1 MNPKSVAIIAVVAV
15 VVAVI
20 SFGTFLMDS
29 GDDLELRDYLIE
41 GDWVEYYDESS
52 DSATRYTIVG
62 VESIDNY
69 VVNVSDQYTL
79 TAPYA
84 YILMVVDSDDGEVE
98 YLRSEKVDT
107 FLGEIDC
114 DIYGLEVMGSQFT
127 YYVEPSTGLTLITE
141 AVYVDGDSSR
151 VVMTGTSVMDAVDQE
166 FADIALGQP
175 VAGSTFTHESMV
187 DYTSG
192 DNFITETYD
201 ITVTVESVN
210 EDGTLNITDSEDPA
224 TVEEFVAGLLMTDD
238 EIGASTLVGTKVVST
253 QWGLMEC
260 DVYVMPHVDSEGVS
274 MGDRTFIVE
283 SSTGIVLTTWV
294 EMHDVEFDGEVWED
308 YRSEFTLTDCSF
320 ILVAD

>member
-20 SFGTFLMDS
+20 SFGTFLMGS
-29 GDDLELRDYLIE
+29 GDDLELREYLVE

-62 VESIDNY
+62 VESIDSY

-84 YILMVVDSDDGEVE
+84 NILMVVDSDDGEVE

-127 YYVEPSTGLTLITE
+127 YYVEPSTGLAIITE
-141 AVYVDGDSSR
+141 VVYVDGDTSR
-151 VVMTGTSVMDAVDQE
+151 VVMTGTSVLDAVDQE

-224 TVEEFVAGLLMTDD
+224 TAEEFVAGLLMTDD
-238 EIGASTLVGTKVVST
+238 EIATSSLVGTKVVST
-253 QWGLMEC
+253 QWGLLNC
-260 DVYVMPHVDSEGVS
+260 DVYVMPTLDPEGVNL
-274 MGDRTFIVE
+274 GDRTFIVE
-283 SSTGIVLTTWV
+283 QSTGIVLTTWV

-308 YRSEFTLTDCSF
+308 YHSEFTLTDCSF

>member
-29 GDDLELRDYLIE
+29 GDDLELREYLVE

-62 VESIDNY
+62 VESIDSY

-84 YILMVVDSDDGEVE
+84 NILMVVDSDDGEVE

-127 YYVEPSTGLTLITE
+127 YYVEPSTGLAIITE
-141 AVYVDGDSSR
+141 VVYVDGDTSR
-151 VVMTGTSVMDAVDQE
+151 VVMTGTSVLDAVDQE

-224 TVEEFVAGLLMTDD
+224 TAEEFVAYR
-238 EIGASTLVGTKVVST
+238 LVIRG
-253 QWGLMEC
+253 
-260 DVYVMPHVDSEGVS
+260 
-274 MGDRTFIVE
+274 
-283 SSTGIVLTTWV
+283 
-294 EMHDVEFDGEVWED
+294 
-308 YRSEFTLTDCSF
+308 
-320 ILVAD
+320 

>member
-20 SFGTFLMDS
+20 SFGTFLMGS
-29 GDDLELRDYLIE
+29 GDDLELREYLVE

-62 VESIDNY
+62 VESIDSY

-84 YILMVVDSDDGEVE
+84 NILMVVDSDDGEVE

-127 YYVEPSTGLTLITE
+127 YYVEPSTGLAIITE
-141 AVYVDGDSSR
+141 VVYVDGDTSR
-151 VVMTGTSVMDAVDQE
+151 VVMTGTSVLDAVDQE

-224 TVEEFVAGLLMTDD
+224 TAEEFVAGLLMTDD
-238 EIGASTLVGTKVVST
+238 EVATSSLVGTKVVST
-253 QWGLMEC
+253 QWGLLNC
-260 DVYVMPHVDSEGVS
+260 DVYVMPTLDPEGVNL
-274 MGDRTFIVE
+274 GDRTFIVE
-283 SSTGIVLTTWV
+283 QSTGIVLTTWV

-308 YRSEFTLTDCSF
+308 YHSEFTLTDCSF

>member
-20 SFGTFLMDS
+20 CFGTFLMDS
-29 GDDLELRDYLIE
+29 DDDLELRDYLVE

-62 VESIDNY
+62 VESIDSY
-69 VVNVSDQYTL
+69 VVNVSDQYTQ

-84 YILMVVDSDDGEVE
+84 YILMVVGPDDGEVE

-114 DIYGLEVMGSQFT
+114 DVYGLEVMGSQFT
-127 YYVEPSTGLTLITE
+127 YYVEPSTGLAIITE
-141 AVYVDGDSSR
+141 AVYVDGDTSR
-151 VVMTGTSVMDAVDQE
+151 VVMTGTSVLDAVDQE
-166 FADIALGQP
+166 FADIELGQP

-238 EIGASTLVGTKVVST
+238 EIAASSLVGTKVVNT
-253 QWGLMEC
+253 QWGLLNC
-260 DVYVMPHVDSEGVS
+260 DVYVMPTLDPEGVNL
-274 MGDRTFIVE
+274 GDRTFIVE
-283 SSTGIVLTTWV
+283 QSTGIVLTTWV
-294 EMHDVEFDGEVWED
+294 EMHDVEYDGEVWED
-308 YRSEFTLTDCSF
+308 YLSEFTLTDCS
-320 ILVAD
+320 IVLVAD

>member
-20 SFGTFLMDS
+20 SFGTFLMGS
-29 GDDLELRDYLIE
+29 GDDLELREYLVE

-62 VESIDNY
+62 VESIDSY

-84 YILMVVDSDDGEVE
+84 NILMVVDSDDGEVE

-127 YYVEPSTGLTLITE
+127 YYMEPSTGLAIITE
-141 AVYVDGDSSR
+141 VVYVDGDTSR
-151 VVMTGTSVMDAVDQE
+151 VVMTGTSVLDAVDQE

-224 TVEEFVAGLLMTDD
+224 TAEEFVAGLLMTDD
-238 EIGASTLVGTKVVST
+238 EIATSSLVGTKVVST
-253 QWGLMEC
+253 QWGLLNC
-260 DVYVMPHVDSEGVS
+260 DVYVMPTLDPEGVNL
-274 MGDRTFIVE
+274 GDRTFIVE
-283 SSTGIVLTTWV
+283 QSTGIVLTTWV

-308 YRSEFTLTDCSF
+308 YHSEFTLTDCSF

>member
-20 SFGTFLMDS
+20 SFGTFLMGS
-29 GDDLELRDYLIE
+29 GDDLELREYLVE

-62 VESIDNY
+62 VESIDSY

-79 TAPYA
+79 IAPYA
-84 YILMVVDSDDGEVE
+84 NILMVVDSDDGEVE

-127 YYVEPSTGLTLITE
+127 YYVEPSTGLAIITE
-141 AVYVDGDSSR
+141 VVYVDGDTSR
-151 VVMTGTSVMDAVDQE
+151 VVMTGTSVLDAVDQE

-224 TVEEFVAGLLMTDD
+224 TAEEFVAGLLMTDD
-238 EIGASTLVGTKVVST
+238 EIATSPLVGTKVVST
-253 QWGLMEC
+253 QWGLLNC
-260 DVYVMPHVDSEGVS
+260 DVYVMPTLDPEGVNL
-274 MGDRTFIVE
+274 GDRTFIVE
-283 SSTGIVLTTWV
+283 QSTGIVLTTWV

-308 YRSEFTLTDCSF
+308 YHSEFTLTDCSF

>member
-29 GDDLELRDYLIE
+29 DDDLELRDYLVE
-41 GDWVEYYDESS
+41 GDWIEYYDESS

-62 VESIDNY
+62 VESIDSY
-69 VVNVSDQYTL
+69 VVNVSDLYTL

-84 YILMVVDSDDGEVE
+84 YILMVVDPDDGEVE

-114 DIYGLEVMGSQFT
+114 DVYGMEVMGSQFT
-127 YYVEPSTGLTLITE
+127 YYVEPSTGLAIITE
-141 AVYVDGDSSR
+141 AVYVDGDTSR
-151 VVMTGTSVMDAVDQE
+151 VVMTGTSVLDAVDQE

-224 TVEEFVAGLLMTDD
+224 TAEEFIAGLLMTDD
-238 EIGASTLVGTKVVST
+238 EISASTLVGTKVVST

-260 DVYVMPHVDSEGVS
+260 DVYVMPHMSPEGVS

-308 YRSEFTLTDCSF
+308 YHSEFTLTDCSF

>member
-29 GDDLELRDYLIE
+29 GDDLELREYLVE

-62 VESIDNY
+62 VESIDSY

-84 YILMVVDSDDGEVE
+84 NILMVVDSDDGEVE

-114 DIYGLEVMGSQFT
+114 DVYGLEVMGSQFT
-127 YYVEPSTGLTLITE
+127 YYVEPSTGLAIITE
-141 AVYVDGDSSR
+141 VVYVDGDTSR
-151 VVMTGTSVMDAVDQE
+151 VVMTGTSVLDAVDQE
-166 FADIALGQP
+166 FADTALGQP

-224 TVEEFVAGLLMTDD
+224 TAEEFVAGLLMTDD
-238 EIGASTLVGTKVVST
+238 EIATSSLVGTKVVST
-253 QWGLMEC
+253 QWGLLNC
-260 DVYVMPHVDSEGVS
+260 DVYVMPTLDPEGVNL
-274 MGDRTFIVE
+274 GDRTFIVE
-283 SSTGIVLTTWV
+283 QSTGIVLTTWV

-308 YRSEFTLTDCSF
+308 YHSEFTLTDCSF

>member
-29 GDDLELRDYLIE
+29 GDDLELRDYLVE

-62 VESIDNY
+62 VESIDSY

-84 YILMVVDSDDGEVE
+84 NILMVVDSDDGEVE

-127 YYVEPSTGLTLITE
+127 YYVEPSTGLAIITE
-141 AVYVDGDSSR
+141 VVYVDGDTSR
-151 VVMTGTSVMDAVDQE
+151 VVMTGTSVLDAVDQE

-224 TVEEFVAGLLMTDD
+224 TAEEFVAGLLMTDD
-238 EIGASTLVGTKVVST
+238 EIATSSLVGTKVVST
-253 QWGLMEC
+253 QWGLLNC
-260 DVYVMPHVDSEGVS
+260 DVYVMPTLDPEGVNL
-274 MGDRTFIVE
+274 GDRTFIVE
-283 SSTGIVLTTWV
+283 QSTGIVLTTWV

-308 YRSEFTLTDCSF
+308 YHSEFTLTDCSF

>member
-29 GDDLELRDYLIE
+29 GDDLELREYLVE

-62 VESIDNY
+62 VESIDSY

-84 YILMVVDSDDGEVE
+84 NILMVVDSDDGEVE

-127 YYVEPSTGLTLITE
+127 YYVEPSTGLAIITE
-141 AVYVDGDSSR
+141 VVYVDGDTSR
-151 VVMTGTSVMDAVDQE
+151 VVMTGTSVLDAVDQE

-224 TVEEFVAGLLMTDD
+224 TAEEFVAGLLMTDD
-238 EIGASTLVGTKVVST
+238 EIATSSLVGTKVVST
-253 QWGLMEC
+253 QWGLLNC
-260 DVYVMPHVDSEGVS
+260 DVYVMPTLDPEGVNL
-274 MGDRTFIVE
+274 GDRTFIVE
-283 SSTGIVLTTWV
+283 QSTGIVLTTWV

-308 YRSEFTLTDCSF
+308 YHSEFTLTDCSF

>member
-20 SFGTFLMDS
+20 SFGTFLMGS
-29 GDDLELRDYLIE
+29 GDDLELREYLVE

-62 VESIDNY
+62 VESIDSY

-84 YILMVVDSDDGEVE
+84 NILMVVDSDDGEVE

-127 YYVEPSTGLTLITE
+127 YYVEPSTGLAIITE
-141 AVYVDGDSSR
+141 VVYVDGDTSR
-151 VVMTGTSVMDAVDQE
+151 VVMTGTSVLDAVDQE

-210 EDGTLNITDSEDPA
+210 EDGTLNITDSEDPDTA
-224 TVEEFVAGLLMTDD
+224 EEFVAGLLMTDD
-238 EIGASTLVGTKVVST
+238 EIATSSLVGTKVVST
-253 QWGLMEC
+253 QWGLLNC
-260 DVYVMPHVDSEGVS
+260 DVYVMPTLDPEGVNL
-274 MGDRTFIVE
+274 GDRTFIVE
-283 SSTGIVLTTWV
+283 QSTGIVLTTWV

-308 YRSEFTLTDCSF
+308 YHSEFTLTDCSF